1 MGGVNL
7 SDPLIQHYATQHK
20 TVKWYN
26 KLLLHFL
33 DIAATN
39 AFILRKEL
47 MQNLQKD
54 SMSHKQVIEELSA
67 VTAVWCASEFSG
79 PKGTLRASW
88 QGTQAS

>member
-39 AFILRKEL
+39 AFIL
-47 MQNLQKD
+47 
-54 SMSHKQVIEELSA
+54 
-67 VTAVWCASEFSG
+67 
-79 PKGTLRASW
+79 PKNSCKICKRIA
-88 QGTQAS
+88 